1 MSAQTLKS
9 APPAPL
15 PKLKAEEGKLVR
27 LTSAWW
33 LLSPE
38 NVRERTKRLLSQ
50 VQAKIKQTEP
60 TFRNAEPLVDR
71 SINEFKP
78 AGGC

>member
-1 MSAQTLKS
+1 MTPAQTLKN

-15 PKLKAEEGKLVR
+15 PKLKTEEGKLVR

-33 LLSPE
+33 LLSPL
-38 NVRERTKRLLSQ
+38 NVRERAQRLLSN
-50 VQAKIKQTEP
+50 VQAKISQRDLKKI
-60 TFRNAEPLVDR
+60 EPLADSR
-71 SINEFKP
+71 SRKEFEP